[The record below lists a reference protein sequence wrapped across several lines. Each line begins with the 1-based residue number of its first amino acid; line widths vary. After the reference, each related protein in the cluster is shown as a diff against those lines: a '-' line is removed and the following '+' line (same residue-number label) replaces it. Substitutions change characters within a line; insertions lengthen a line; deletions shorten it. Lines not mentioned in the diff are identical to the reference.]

1 MNAVCSP
8 DSRVAASFPGSRLLF
23 PLTFSGGSRTLFS
36 MKNRITVRLP
46 RGSGRSY
53 DILIAPGGLRTL
65 PLLIRKRWSGKRV
78 FVVTDTNVSRLYAT
92 RLRHALDD
100 VGIDNALFEVPAGE
114 ESKSIDI
121 YYALIGAM
129 LESGIKRNSLVV
141 ALGGGVVGDL
151 AGFAAASVLRGV
163 DFIQVPTTLLAQ
175 VDSSVGGKVGINHDA
190 GKNLIGAFHQPSFV
204 LIDPLFLRTLPQ
216 EEFRNG
222 LAEVVKIAAAL
233 DADFFHLLERQAPRM
248 RRTAVRLLARV
259 IHRAVSL
266 KAAVVAR
273 DERESGLRK
282 SLNLGHTIG
291 HALEAATDFG
301 MRHGEAV
308 AVGLVAESRLAVSA
322 GLLDVDDYLRLTRL
336 LGKCGLPV
344 QVPPGIAAKRVLR
357 ALSVDKKNTGAG
369 PSFVLLRKIGV
380 SLIGVRLP
388 DPMIQGLV
396 R

>member
-1 MNAVCSP
+1 
-8 DSRVAASFPGSRLLF
+8 
-23 PLTFSGGSRTLFS
+23 
-36 MKNRITVRLP
+36 
-46 RGSGRSY
+46 
-53 DILIAPGGLRTL
+53 
-65 PLLIRKRWSGKRV
+65 LLIRKRWSGKRV

>member
-1 MNAVCSP
+1 MTASVSGSP
-8 DSRVAASFPGSRLLF
+8 SFFL
-23 PLTFSGGSRTLFS
+23 LTFSEGSRTLFS
-36 MKNRITVRLP
+36 MKNQITVRLR
-46 RGSGRSY
+46 RGSERSY

-65 PLLIRKRWSGKRV
+65 PLLIRKKWSGRPV
-78 FVVTDTNVSRLYAT
+78 CVVTDTNVSRLYAT
-92 RLRHALDD
+92 AFRHALDD
-100 VGIDNALFEVPAGE
+100 AGIDNVLFEVPPGE

-121 YYALIGAM
+121 YYALVGAM

-163 DFIQVPTTLLAQ
+163 EFIQVPTTLLAQ
-175 VDSSVGGKVGINHDA
+175 VDSSVGGKVGINHHA

-204 LIDPLFLRTLPQ
+204 LIDPLVLRTLPQ

-233 DADFFHLLERQAPRM
+233 DADFFRLLERYIPRM
-248 RRTAVRLLARV
+248 TRTAGRLLARM
-259 IHRAVSL
+259 IHRAVAL
-266 KAAVVAR
+266 KAAVVEQ
-273 DERESGLRK
+273 DERESGLRT

-291 HALEAATDFG
+291 HALEAATDFE

-308 AVGLVAESRLAVSA
+308 AVGLVAESRLAVTA
-322 GLLDVDDYLRLTRL
+322 GLLDVDDCLRLARL
-336 LGKCGLPV
+336 LGKCHLPT
-344 QVPPGIAAKRVLR
+344 QVPPGIAIGKFLH

-369 PSFVLLRKIGV
+369 PSFVLLRRIGV

-388 DPMIQGLV
+388 APMIQALV